1 VVTTFRLSAPT
12 TFKLIEATIAEIT
25 KAFDFGALTAEQLVQ
40 LYLNRIETYDQKGPA
55 LNSMISV
62 NPNALEI
69 ARELDAERQAGT
81 LKGPLHGI
89 PIVLKDN
96 FDTFDMPTT
105 AGSIVLKD
113 SIPPDDARSTALLR
127 EDGAIILGKA
137 NMREFAG
144 RGGLSIYTEFGGETR
159 NPYNFNRNASGS
171 SGGTGAAVAA
181 NFAVLGTGSDT
192 GGSIRGPSS
201 FNGLVGIRP
210 TRGLIPLDG
219 IIPFALSRD
228 GIGPMARTVT
238 DAVTA
243 LGPMV
248 EYDPN
253 DPIFQTL
260 IPAPPVQPDKFFED
274 YTQFLQTGA
283 LEGARIG
290 VGLPWF
296 GGDPE
301 VDRLINESIQLMEDL
316 GATIIELEL
325 SNELLTTM
333 IDASRSIGLA
343 EFPPQLADYL
353 ATLDE
358 GYPKTLE
365 DIIAIAESPEFA
377 DLVPPARLQG
387 LKNIQEYGG
396 LSNPE
401 YIDVVENVIPALRE
415 TFFEIYESNG
425 LDAIV
430 FPTTRTLASPFQGV
444 TDPSFVE
451 ILPAAPIRGV
461 EIASLLGF
469 SDITVP
475 AGFSENGLPITIS
488 FTGVPYS
495 EPELIGLAYSFE
507 QQSQLRGA
515 PPLLP
520 ALEGEEFEYVTEVL
534 VQGTEADDTI
544 VAGELTD
551 FDGNADTVVAD
562 AGDDLIDT
570 TAALSG
576 GNLIYAGDGDDTIF
590 VGLNDKAY
598 GEAGDDLL
606 DASQGRGGNLLS
618 GGMGN
623 DTLFAGSNDQLFG
636 DQGDDQLFVGAG
648 GDNLLTGGAGA
659 DQFWIANG
667 ELPTA
672 PNTVTDF
679 ESGVDVIGFA
689 DLGLSFEELTFTQV
703 EDDTLISVG
712 DTPVATFLDTETTAF
727 AATDFAFT

>member
-1 VVTTFRLSAPT
+1 MVTTTRLSAPT
-12 TFKLIEATIAEIT
+12 TFKLIEATIGDIT
-25 KAFDFGALTAEQLVQ
+25 KAFEFEALTAEQLVQ
-40 LYLNRIETYDQKGPA
+40 LYLNRIETYDQRGPN

-69 ARELDAERQAGT
+69 ARQLDEERRAGT
-81 LKGPLHGI
+81 LKGDLHGI

-96 FDTFDMPTT
+96 FDTFDLPTT

-113 SIPPDDARSTALLR
+113 SVPPDDALSTQLLR

-137 NMREFAG
+137 NMREFAA
-144 RGGLSIYTEFGGETR
+144 RGGLGVYTEYGGETR
-159 NPYNFNRNASGS
+159 NPYNFIRNASGS

-238 DAVTA
+238 DAVIA
-243 LGPMV
+243 LEPMV

-253 DPIFQTL
+253 DPIFKTP
-260 IPAPPVQPDKFFED
+260 IPAPEVQVDKFFDD
-274 YTQFLQTGA
+274 YTQFLKTGELA
-283 LEGARIG
+283 GARIG
-290 VGLPWF
+290 VGRAWF

-301 VDRLINESIQLMEDL
+301 VDRLIDEAIQKMEDL
-316 GATIIELEL
+316 GATIVELDL

-343 EFPPQLADYL
+343 EFPSQLADYL
-353 ATLDE
+353 STLGE
-358 GYPKTLE
+358 GYPKTLD

-377 DLVPPARLQG
+377 DLVPPSRLAG
-387 LKNIQEYGG
+387 LKNIRDYGG

-415 TFFEIYESNG
+415 TFFNFYESNE
-425 LDAIV
+425 LDTIV
-430 FPTTRTLASPFQGV
+430 FPTTRTFASPFEGA
-444 TDPSFVE
+444 TDPTFVE
-451 ILPAAPIRGV
+451 NLPAPPIRGV

-475 AGFSENGLPITIS
+475 AGFSEDGLPITIS

-495 EPELIGLAYSFE
+495 EPTLIGLAYSYE
-507 QQSQLRGA
+507 QATQLREP

-534 VQGTEADDTI
+534 VQGDAADDI
-544 VAGELTD
+544 IIAKQVTD
-551 FDGNADTVVAD
+551 FDGNLDTVVAD
-562 AGDDLIDT
+562 DGNDLIDT
-570 TAALSG
+570 TPALSG
-576 GNLIYAGDGDDTIF
+576 GNVIYAGDGNDT
-590 VGLNDKAY
+590 VLVNRNDKAY
-598 GEAGDDLL
+598 GEAGDDIL
-606 DASQGRGGNLLS
+606 DASKGLGENLMTGGLGDDELY
-618 GGMGN
+618 
-623 DTLFAGSNDQLFG
+623 AGSNDQLFG
-636 DQGDDQLFVGAG
+636 DQGDDKLFVGLG
-648 GDNLLTGGAGA
+648 GDSLLTGGSGA
-659 DQFWIANG
+659 DQFWVANTK
-667 ELPTA
+667 LPTA
-672 PNTVTDF
+672 ANTVADF
-679 ESGVDVIGFA
+679 EAGVDVIGFA
-689 DLGLSFEELTFTQV
+689 EVELSFTDLSLTQV
-703 EDDTLISVG
+703 DVNTQISVG
-712 DTPVATFLDTETTAF
+712 DQTIVILPNLQTTALSADSFVF
-727 AATDFAFT
+727 A

>member
-1 VVTTFRLSAPT
+1 MVKTFRLSAPT
-12 TFKLIEATIAEIT
+12 TFKLIEATIEEIT
-25 KAFDFGALTAEQLVQ
+25 KAFDFEALTAEQLVQ
-40 LYLNRIETYDQKGPA
+40 LYLNRIETYDEQGPD
-55 LNSMISV
+55 LNAMISV
-62 NPNALEI
+62 NPNALDI
-69 ARELDAERQAGT
+69 ARQLDEERRSGI
-81 LKGPLHGI
+81 LKGPLHGM

-96 FDTFDMPTT
+96 FDTFDLPTT

-113 SIPPDDARSTALLR
+113 SIPPDDAFATQLLR

-137 NMREFAG
+137 NMREFAA
-144 RGGLSIYTEFGGETR
+144 RGGLGVYPEYGGETR

-219 IIPFALSRD
+219 IVPFALSRD

-248 EYDPN
+248 EYNPN
-253 DPIFQTL
+253 DPIFNTPV
-260 IPAPPVQPDKFFED
+260 PAPEAQPDKFFDD
-274 YTQFLQTGA
+274 YTQFLETDA

-290 VGLPWF
+290 VGRAWF
-296 GGDPE
+296 GGDLE
-301 VDRLINESIQLMEDL
+301 VDRLIDEAIKTMEGL
-316 GATIIELEL
+316 GATIVELDL

-333 IDASRSIGLA
+333 INASRSIGLA
-343 EFPPQLADYL
+343 EFPPQLAEYL
-353 ATLDE
+353 STLGE
-358 GYPKTLE
+358 GYPKTLD

-377 DLVPPARLQG
+377 DLVPPSRLEG
-387 LKNIQEYGG
+387 LKNIRDYGG

-415 TFFEIYESNG
+415 TFFDFYESND
-425 LDAIV
+425 LDTIV
-430 FPTTRTLASPFQGV
+430 FPTTRTFASPFEGV
-444 TDPSFVE
+444 TDPTFVE
-451 ILPAAPIRGV
+451 NLPAPPIRGV

-475 AGFSENGLPITIS
+475 AGFSEDGLPITIS

-495 EPELIGLAYSFE
+495 EPTLIGLAYSYE
-507 QQSQLRGA
+507 QETKHRAA

-534 VQGTEADDTI
+534 ILGDAANDTV
-544 VAGELTD
+544 VAKQVTD
-551 FDGNADTVVAD
+551 FDGNSDTVVAD

-570 TAALSG
+570 SPALTG
-576 GNLIYAGDGDDTIF
+576 KNLIYAGDGNDTI
-590 VGLNDKAY
+590 LMNRNDKAY

-606 DASQGRGGNLLS
+606 EVKGLGGNLLS
-618 GGMGN
+618 GGVGA
-623 DTLFAGSNDQLFG
+623 DKLYASTNDQLFG
-636 DQGDDQLFVGAG
+636 NEGDDQLFVGAG
-648 GDNLLTGGAGA
+648 GDSLLTGGRGA
-659 DQFWIANG
+659 DQFWIASKQ
-667 ELPTA
+667 LPTA
-672 PNTVTDF
+672 PNTVADF
-679 ESGVDVIGFA
+679 EAGVDVIGFGELGLDFA
-689 DLGLSFEELTFTQV
+689 DLALSQVNSGTQV
-703 EDDTLISVG
+703 SVQ
-712 DTPVATFLDTETTAF
+712 DKIVAIFSNIQTTALTADSF
-727 AATDFAFT
+727 VFT